1 MVLHAA
7 ACLMKFKGLGLQHRV
22 KQGCSTCAQVLDD
35 ELCYKY
41 SEYGTVYE
49 VFATRARMFRSVYL
63 HKCAPVPCCTSV
75 EAHAAVQ

>member
-1 MVLHAA
+1 MEETAT
-7 ACLMKFKGLGLQHRV
+7 GPP
-22 KQGCSTCAQVLDD
+22 TCAQVLDD

-63 HKCAPVPCCTSV
+63 HKCAPAPCWV
-75 EAHAAVQ
+75 RLKK